1 MSRTIEPVIPA
12 APQVDHRENGWRRR
26 VSLLLVGQA
35 FSLLGSNIVQYALWW
50 WIVLQEK
57 SGWSMLLATLF
68 GVVPQSVVSIF
79 GGSMADRYRRKPLIM
94 LPDLIIAA
102 VTVVLSFAFAHGW
115 TNLAI
120 LFVVL
125 FIRSAG
131 GGVQTPAIQ
140 SFIPD
145 ITPVGRLLRVN
156 SIYGMINSAN
166 MLVAPAVAAVLINV
180 MPLWSILLIDVT
192 TAVIGVG
199 FVALI
204 RVPARPRKQ
213 ETGNDAATPAEARPE
228 TGAAGNP
235 LAAGIR
241 RAFVDLK
248 AGLAYVMG
256 RPRLKGVVF
265 GDALSSFVVG
275 APMNLTLLLMT
286 REYEGIDLN
295 LGFVNLVTASDKLA
309 ANELSWSGD
318 MLFGG
323 LLMSTVGVRV
333 VRDNVRVVAFGI
345 GAMGVTIV
353 GLGVAPGLLAY
364 LVINILCGMA
374 WGMCV
379 GPLRTVIQTES
390 DTTMVGRAFGLDTT
404 LATFAMPL
412 GMLVFAPLADMI
424 PIVWVFVSSGLLAL
438 PVAWYVF
445 ASTRDGR

>member
-192 TAVIGVG
+192 TAVIGRLRR
-199 FVALI
+199 AHP
-204 RVPARPRKQ
+204 RARAPAQ
-213 ETGNDAATPAEARPE
+213 TGNGERRRDARGGTPRDRRGGQSAR
-228 TGAAGNP
+228 GRNP
-235 LAAGIR
+235 PRLR
-241 RAFVDLK
+241 RPQ
-248 AGLAYVMG
+248 G
-256 RPRLKGVVF
+256 RPRL
-265 GDALSSFVVG
+265 
-275 APMNLTLLLMT
+275 
-286 REYEGIDLN
+286 
-295 LGFVNLVTASDKLA
+295 
-309 ANELSWSGD
+309 
-318 MLFGG
+318 
-323 LLMSTVGVRV
+323 
-333 VRDNVRVVAFGI
+333 
-345 GAMGVTIV
+345 
-353 GLGVAPGLLAY
+353 
-364 LVINILCGMA
+364 
-374 WGMCV
+374 
-379 GPLRTVIQTES
+379 
-390 DTTMVGRAFGLDTT
+390 
-404 LATFAMPL
+404 
-412 GMLVFAPLADMI
+412 
-424 PIVWVFVSSGLLAL
+424 
-438 PVAWYVF
+438 
-445 ASTRDGR
+445 RDGTAAPQRRRVR